1 MPDAALLAIARA
13 TACALARIEMRL
25 QAIEEHLAR
34 GEVSEPHTALVD
46 AIREIFG
53 TAAFTASGLL
63 TIAREHPH
71 GDLSLALEQ
80 VVDLNSPAPQI
91 ALGRLLRR
99 LPDLEAVG
107 GRRGALLFRL
117 RDCGGGGPA

>member
-25 QAIEEHLAR
+25 QAIEEHLSASR
-34 GEVSEPHTALVD
+34 GELSDQYAPLLTA
-46 AIREIFG
+46 IGEIFG
-53 TAAFTASGLL
+53 TAVFTASGLL
-63 TIAREHPH
+63 TVAREHPH

-91 ALGRLLRR
+91 ALGRLLARM
-99 LPDLEAVG
+99 PGVHAVG
-107 GRRGALLFRL
+107 GRRGAILFRL
-117 RDCGGGGPA
+117 RG